1 MRSKAFVSAATCVA
15 ALFAIAGCGSS
26 SSSGGGDS
34 GSSTI
39 KVGASLPLSGPLA
52 GFGSFVKWGYQHAVN
67 EVNAAGGI
75 TVDGKKKKVQL
86 IILDDKTDPNT
97 TANNTTRLI
106 TRDKVDAMLGSCTP
120 ALVNAGALVA
130 DRQKVPLVTGC
141 DPLEAFK
148 SVKPQWNY
156 AWDLFF
162 DEPELAA
169 LPFQTLKNQGLD
181 SKTNKRVAILADNGP
196 DGAVVGGKLW
206 PAMAKQFGYTVVQN
220 SSFPVDATQ
229 FSSIIQQAKSKKA
242 DVVLVDAVTPPAIAM
257 RKQMAA
263 AGFTPKVLV
272 VEKGGEPVQYA
283 QALGK
288 LSDGVLVGGYWDPS
302 LPYPGAKD
310 LGAQFEK
317 ETGQTQSQHIA
328 DSTTAAQVLLD
339 AMKAAGT
346 TDKEKV
352 NTAISKTN
360 KTYVAGPIQFDDKHT
375 AKLKLVE
382 DQWQGGKA
390 IVVGPTKEVATG
402 DFLFPVPGAAGA

>member
-1 MRSKAFVSAATCVA
+1 MRSKSLVASAVC
-15 ALFAIAGCGSS
+15 ALAMVAIAGCGSGG
-26 SSSGGGDS
+26 SSSGGDS
-34 GSSTI
+34 SSGTI
-39 KVGASLPLSGPLA
+39 KIGASVPLSGPLA
-52 GFGSFVKWGYQHAVN
+52 GFGSFVKWGYQHAVDQA
-67 EVNAAGGI
+67 NAAGGI

-86 IILDDKTDPNT
+86 IVLDDKTDPNT
-97 TANNTTRLI
+97 VANNTTRLI

-130 DRQKVPLVTGC
+130 DRQRVPLVTGC

-156 AWDLFF
+156 VWDLFF

-169 LPFQTLKNQGLD
+169 LPFQTMKNLGLD
-181 SKTNKRVAILADNGP
+181 AKTNKKVAILADNGP

-206 PAMAKQFGYTVVQN
+206 PAMAKQFGFDVVQK
-220 SSFPVDATQ
+220 SSFPVDSTQ
-229 FSSIIQQAKSKKA
+229 FTSLIQSAKSKGA

-263 AGFTPKVLV
+263 AGYTPKVMV

-288 LSDGVLVGGYWDPS
+288 LADGVLVGGYWDPS
-302 LPYPGAKD
+302 LPYPGAKN
-310 LGAQFEK
+310 LGAQYEK

-339 AMKAAGT
+339 AIKAAGT
-346 TDKEKV
+346 TDKAKV
-352 NTAISKTN
+352 NQAIGKTN
-360 KTYVAGPIQFDDKHT
+360 KTYVAGPIQFDAKHT

-382 DQWQGGKA
+382 DQWQNGKS
-390 IVVGPTKEVATG
+390 IVVGPTKEVQTG
-402 DFLFPVPGAAGA
+402 QFLFPIAGAGA

>member
-1 MRSKAFVSAATCVA
+1 MRSKAFVAAATCVA
-15 ALFAIAGCGSS
+15 LLFAIAGCGSS
-26 SSSGGGDS
+26 SSGGGDS
-34 GSSTI
+34 DSATI

-52 GFGSFVKWGYQHAVN
+52 GFGSFVKWGYQHAVS
-67 EVNAAGGI
+67 EANAAGGI

-86 IILDDKTDPNT
+86 ILLDDKTDPNT

-156 AWDLFF
+156 VWDLFF

-169 LPFQTLKNQGLD
+169 LPFQTLKAQGLD
-181 SKTNKRVAILADNGP
+181 GKTNKKVAILHDNGP
-196 DGAVVGGKLW
+196 DGQVVGGQLW

-229 FSSIIQQAKSKKA
+229 FGSLIQNAKSAKA
-242 DVVLVDAVTPPAIAM
+242 DVLLVDAVTPPAIAM

-263 AGFTPKVLV
+263 ANYKPKVIV
-272 VEKGGEPVQYA
+272 VEKGAEPVQYA

-288 LSDGVLVGGYWDPS
+288 LADGVLVGGYWDPS
-302 LPYPGAKD
+302 LPYPGAKE
-310 LGAQFEK
+310 LGAQYEK

-339 AMKAAGT
+339 AIKAAGT

-352 NTAISKTN
+352 NAAIKKTN
-360 KTYVAGPIQFDDKHT
+360 KTYVAGPIQFDAKHT

-390 IVVGPTKEVATG
+390 IVVGPTKEVQTG
-402 DFLFPVPGAAGA
+402 NFLFPVPGAAGA

>member
-1 MRSKAFVSAATCVA
+1 MRSKSLVA
-15 ALFAIAGCGSS
+15 GAVCALAMLAIAGCGSD
-26 SSSGGGDS
+26 SSSGGGGDS
-34 GSSTI
+34 SGGTI
-39 KVGASLPLSGPLA
+39 KIGASVPLSGPLA
-52 GFGSFVKWGYQHAVN
+52 GFGSFVKWGYQHAVDQ
-67 EVNAAGGI
+67 VNAQGGI
-75 TVDGKKKKVQL
+75 TVDGKKKKVKL
-86 IILDDKTDPNT
+86 IVLDDKTDPNT

-130 DRQKVPLVTGC
+130 DRQRVPLVTGC

-156 AWDLFF
+156 VWDLFF

-169 LPFQTLKNQGLD
+169 LPFQTLKNLGLD
-181 SKTNKRVAILADNGP
+181 AKTNKKVAILADNGP

-206 PAMAKQFGYTVVQN
+206 PAMAKQFGYQVVQK
-220 SSFPVDATQ
+220 SSFPVDSTQ
-229 FSSIIQQAKSKKA
+229 FTSLIQSAKSKGA

-263 AGFTPKVLV
+263 AGYTPKVMV

-302 LPYPGAKD
+302 LPYPGAKS

-346 TDKEKV
+346 TDKAKV
-352 NTAISKTN
+352 NQAIGKTN
-360 KTYVAGPIQFDDKHT
+360 KTYVAGPIQFDAKHT

-382 DQWQGGKA
+382 DQWQNGKA
-390 IVVGPTKEVATG
+390 IVVGPTKEVQTG
-402 DFLFPVPGAAGA
+402 QFLFPLPAGGA

>member
-1 MRSKAFVSAATCVA
+1 MKGKAVA
-15 ALFAIAGCGSS
+15 ALALALVTVVVASGCGSSGGGSTS
-26 SSSGGGDS
+26 SSSGGD
-34 GSSTI
+34 TI
-39 KVGASLPLSGPLA
+39 KIGASVPLSGPLA

-86 IILDDKTDPNT
+86 ILLDDKTDPNT

-106 TRDKVDAMLGSCTP
+106 TKDKVDAMLGSCTP

-169 LPFQTLKNQGLD
+169 LPFQTLKAQGLD
-181 SKTNKRVAILADNGP
+181 TKTNKRVAILADNGP

-229 FSSIIQQAKSKKA
+229 FSSIIQSAKSKKA
-242 DVVLVDAVTPPAIAM
+242 DVLLVDAA
-257 RKQMAA
+257 
-263 AGFTPKVLV
+263 
-272 VEKGGEPVQYA
+272 
-283 QALGK
+283 
-288 LSDGVLVGGYWDPS
+288 
-302 LPYPGAKD
+302 
-310 LGAQFEK
+310 
-317 ETGQTQSQHIA
+317 
-328 DSTTAAQVLLD
+328 
-339 AMKAAGT
+339 
-346 TDKEKV
+346 
-352 NTAISKTN
+352 
-360 KTYVAGPIQFDDKHT
+360 
-375 AKLKLVE
+375 
-382 DQWQGGKA
+382 
-390 IVVGPTKEVATG
+390 
-402 DFLFPVPGAAGA
+402 

>member
-1 MRSKAFVSAATCVA
+1 MRSKSLVA
-15 ALFAIAGCGSS
+15 GAVCALAMLAIAGCGSDS
-26 SSSGGGDS
+26 GSGGGGDS
-34 GSSTI
+34 SGDTI
-39 KVGASLPLSGPLA
+39 KIGASVPLSGPLA
-52 GFGSFVKWGYQHAVN
+52 GFGSFVKWGYQHAVDQ
-67 EVNAAGGI
+67 VNAQGGI

-86 IILDDKTDPNT
+86 VILDDKTDPNT

-130 DRQKVPLVTGC
+130 DRQRVPLVTGC

-156 AWDLFF
+156 VWDLFF

-169 LPFQTLKNQGLD
+169 LPFQTLKNLGLD
-181 SKTNKRVAILADNGP
+181 AKTNKKVAILADNGP

-206 PAMAKQFGYTVVQN
+206 PAMAKQFGYQVVQK
-220 SSFPVDATQ
+220 SSFPVDSTQ
-229 FSSIIQQAKSKKA
+229 FTSLIQSAKSKGA

-263 AGFTPKVLV
+263 AGYTPKVMV

-302 LPYPGAKD
+302 LPYPGAKS

-346 TDKEKV
+346 TDKAKV
-352 NTAISKTN
+352 NQAI
-360 KTYVAGPIQFDDKHT
+360 
-375 AKLKLVE
+375 
-382 DQWQGGKA
+382 GK
-390 IVVGPTKEVATG
+390 PTRRTSPARSSST
-402 DFLFPVPGAAGA
+402 PSTRRS

>member
-1 MRSKAFVSAATCVA
+1 MRSKSLVASAVC
-15 ALFAIAGCGSS
+15 ALAMLAIAGCGSGGS
-26 SSSGGGDS
+26 SSSGDN
-34 GSSTI
+34 GSDTI
-39 KVGASLPLSGPLA
+39 KIGASIPLSGPLA

-67 EVNAAGGI
+67 QVNAAGGI

-86 IILDDKTDPNT
+86 ILLDDKTDPNT
-97 TANNTTRLI
+97 VANNTTRLI

-130 DRQKVPLVTGC
+130 DRQRVPLVTGC

-156 AWDLFF
+156 VWDMFF

-169 LPFQTLKNQGLD
+169 LPFQTMKNLGLD
-181 SKTNKRVAILADNGP
+181 AKTNKKVAILADNGP

-206 PAMAKQFGYTVVQN
+206 PAMAKQFGYTVVQK
-220 SSFPVDATQ
+220 SSFPVDSTQ
-229 FSSIIQQAKSKKA
+229 FTSVVQSAKSKGA

-257 RKQMAA
+257 RKQMAS
-263 AGFTPKVLV
+263 AGYTPKVLV

-288 LSDGVLVGGYWDPS
+288 LADGVLVGGYWDPS
-302 LPYPGAKD
+302 LPYPGAKS
-310 LGAQFEK
+310 LGDQFEK

-339 AMKAAGT
+339 AIKAAGT

-352 NTAISKTN
+352 NQAIGKTN
-360 KTYVAGPIQFDDKHT
+360 KTYVAGPIQFDSKHT

-382 DQWQGGKA
+382 DQWQNGKA
-390 IVVGPTKEVATG
+390 VVVGPTKEVQTG
-402 DFLFPVPGAAGA
+402 QFLFPIPGGGA